1 MKQLLFTA
9 ALACLAFATRAQNDT
24 TYHVTGPR
32 TFNQLQVKDGET
44 TLINLTDA
52 AVVAAADQTTD
63 KWDIAFSGKNI
74 LLNSGS
80 NGPGT
85 IAGQI
90 VTNTF
95 FGLTQAPAIGYLPD
109 NGIVLVI
116 GDKWTATDGSNPDR
130 TKLIVIQKGN
140 SYAKME
146 IISHKVAGNTHT
158 YTFRYLI
165 NTSTDLSQQLTKVFN
180 LFAGNTH
187 FTLFNLSKG
196 VIVPFADSAST
207 KWNLGFQTT
216 NIITNSGT
224 SGPGKDSTQ
233 IVQQG
238 FATVIEAPAKGYR
251 VDNGT
256 AYAVP
261 SGSGNGWYTYDITVH
276 SIKPTENRTIVVKT
290 EGKNYSKIGINSY
303 YIGAPANPTFLDIS
317 TARYYTFD
325 YFYQADGTRDLR
337 VGSAT
342 TAVAEVSVAQP
353 LLIYP
358 NPAAA
363 GQLYIQSPDKTGT
376 GVVYVT
382 DIQGKLISEQTLN
395 LAAGTALPI
404 ELTEKGMYFIRL
416 VADNEH
422 FTSKLMVY

>member
-1 MKQLLFTA
+1 MKQLIFTA
-9 ALACLAFATRAQNDT
+9 AFACLAIATRAQNDT

-32 TFNQLQVKDGET
+32 TFTQLQVKEGGM

-52 AVVAAADQTTD
+52 AEVASADKNTA

-74 LLNSGS
+74 LLNSGN
-80 NGPGT
+80 NGPG
-85 IAGQI
+85 IVAGQM

-109 NGIVLVI
+109 NGVVFVI
-116 GDKWTATDGSNPDR
+116 GDKWTAADGVNPDR
-130 TKLIVIQKGN
+130 TKLIVIKKGN

-146 IISHKVAGNTHT
+146 IISHKLTGSTHT
-158 YTFRYLI
+158 YTFRYLM
-165 NTSTDLSQQLTKVFN
+165 NSSTDLSQQLTKVFN
-180 LFAGNTH
+180 LFAGNPN
-187 FTLFNLSKG
+187 FTFFNLSKG

-224 SGPGKDSTQ
+224 SGPGIDSTQ
-233 IVQQG
+233 IVQQS
-238 FATVIEAPAKGYR
+238 FAAVLEAPAKGYR

-256 AYAVP
+256 SYAVP

-290 EGKNYSKIGINSY
+290 GGKNYSKIGINSY
-303 YIGAPANPTFLDIS
+303 YIGAPASPTFLDIS

-337 VGSAT
+337 VGSEST
-342 TAVAEVSVAQP
+342 RINELTALQP
-353 LLIYP
+353 LFIYP

-363 GQLYIQSPDKTGT
+363 GQLFIQSPERSGK
-376 GVVYVT
+376 GVLYVS
-382 DIQGKLISEQTLN
+382 DIQGRLISEQTLN
-395 LAAGTALPI
+395 LAAGTTLPI
-404 ELTEKGMYFIRL
+404 ELRDKGMYFIRL
-416 VADNEH
+416 VADKEQ